1 MERQNYNSDSYVR
14 EESESE
20 PFDQLLF
27 FHSFLVFLLKKSR
40 ATFACN
46 AAHILT
52 IINLSKYIFGS
63 PERGIFLKFRG
74 KLSAADFSKV

>member
-27 FHSFLVFLLKKSR
+27 FHFSHFFPVFLFKKKMRS
-40 ATFACN
+40 TFDCN
-46 AAHILT
+46 GTHDYAP
-52 IINLSKYIFGS
+52 SK
-63 PERGIFLKFRG
+63 LQ
-74 KLSAADFSKV
+74 